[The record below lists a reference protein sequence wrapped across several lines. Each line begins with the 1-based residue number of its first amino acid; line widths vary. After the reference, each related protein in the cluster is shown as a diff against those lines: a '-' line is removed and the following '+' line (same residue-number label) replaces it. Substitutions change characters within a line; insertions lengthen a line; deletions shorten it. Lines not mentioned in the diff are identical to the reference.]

1 MPKVKPATTKGRGR
15 RAARQPVYEPREE
28 VRASSILFGLTMLVA
43 LVVAAA
49 AWMGG
54 SLSQVES
61 RMANATDSVARSA
74 GLAVADVK
82 VYGLETEP
90 ELESLV
96 RGAAMIEPG
105 ENMFRADPY
114 QIRSRVEGTQR
125 VLNVRVHRLWPGQV
139 VIMADKAEAAALW
152 RDGDRLAVIDR
163 MGREIPARQADRGRP
178 LVSITGEGAPEALPG
193 LLDAFEADAALGP
206 RIAMATRIAERRWTL
221 RLDTGVTAE
230 LPGDEHLKDAVA
242 RLEDLDRRTA
252 LTRRSIA
259 SIDLRAPGSVFVT
272 PGPSAQQGG
281 AA

>member
-1 MPKVKPATTKGRGR
+1 MPKMKQPPQTGRRR
-15 RAARQPVYEPREE
+15 RAAKQEEYTQTEE
-28 VRASSILFGLTMLVA
+28 VRVSSILFGLAMMVA

-61 RMANATDSVARSA
+61 RMANAADGVARTA

-82 VYGLETEP
+82 VYGLEMEP
-90 ELESLV
+90 ELEQLV

-114 QIRSRVEGTQR
+114 QIRSRVEDTQR

-139 VIMADKAEAAALW
+139 VIIADKAEAAALW
-152 RDGDRLAVIDR
+152 QDGDRLAVIDR
-163 MGREIPARQADRGRP
+163 MGREIPARQADRGRK
-178 LVSITGEGAPEALPG
+178 LVSIAGEGAPEALPS
-193 LLDAFEADAALGP
+193 LLDAFEPVETLAP
-206 RIAMATRIAERRWTL
+206 RITVATRIAERRWTL

-230 LPGDEHLKDAVA
+230 LPGDEYLQDAVA
-242 RLEDLDRRTA
+242 RLDELERRTA
-252 LTRRSIA
+252 LTRRAVA
-259 SIDLRAPGSVFVT
+259 SIDLRAPGAVFVT
-272 PGPSAQQGG
+272 PRRPAQSGD